1 MRLAVP
7 TFDKTKQI
15 VRDYLEKARTAD
27 SISEAA
33 HYQRLARN
41 ASEG

>member
-27 SISEAA
+27 SIGEAA
-33 HYQRLARN
+33 HYQQLARN